1 MNKCLGKIPVSS
13 KTHFSQKLSLLL
25 FIFMHKLISTDCL
38 SQHRE
43 SESAFVAYLGHS
55 YLISQFIQEASF
67 SPSELFRPPEGR
79 SRKVGQRNSGIQVSL
94 ADDVLTAQDFLLR
107 CYHWNSH
114 MDFNS
119 LGIIMAFVL
128 TCHPAQPGLNS
139 PRKYGCVSNVLI
151 FTKTTWIFRRLG
163 GAKSTAFESQ
173 LHLWP
178 DTRF

>member
-55 YLISQFIQEASF
+55 YLSSQFIQEASF
-67 SPSELFRPPEGR
+67 SPSELFRPPEGT

-114 MDFNS
+114 MDFNL

-128 TCHPAQPGLNS
+128 TCHPAQPGLSS
-139 PRKYGCVSNVLI
+139 PRKYGCVSNMLI
-151 FTKTTWIFRRLG
+151 FTKTTWIFWRLG

>member
-1 MNKCLGKIPVSS
+1 MQKRQEQKHFDVIPSTCTNKLESKKKKKKKYEKLPCLFQDPTYKKPIQDSVNKCLGKIPVSS

-107 CYHWNSH
+107 CYH
-114 MDFNS
+114 
-119 LGIIMAFVL
+119 
-128 TCHPAQPGLNS
+128 
-139 PRKYGCVSNVLI
+139 
-151 FTKTTWIFRRLG
+151 
-163 GAKSTAFESQ
+163 
-173 LHLWP
+173 
-178 DTRF
+178 